1 MRIIMFIICSR
12 MLFRYHWII
21 DFCGLTS
28 RIRKTSFEE
37 YMNWIAKEDFWNKI
51 AQETIKSYFGSRCVV
66 DY

>member
-1 MRIIMFIICSR
+1 